1 MYRMLR
7 KIYLTLILLE
17 IFYIFLAWSPY
28 GSTDGAFYPF
38 YSYVRSNLNGFIIT
52 SILLLTLISFIFP
65 GVGWMALIV
74 TLYRVASLC
83 CQKEHF
89 GDGLPYGWGTFQR
102 DDQTYLDQ
110 GLLQRETDQTR
121 TGFSSA
127 VGDQED
133 QGWLASYT
141 TVANQHLPY
150 LDFIWKK
157 KECNEPTFLQP
168 EMKEAM
174 IHYPPQQLSENSQLT
189 LSKTLYDAQTAPRP
203 LYTTSLLSDQLKTS

>member
-1 MYRMLR
+1 MYH
-7 KIYLTLILLE
+7 KIYLTLVLLE
-17 IFYIFLAWSPY
+17 LLLIFLLWSPY
-28 GSTDGAFYPF
+28 GSTDGAFQSF
-38 YSYVRSNLNGFIIT
+38 YSYVRTHLNGFIIT
-52 SILLLTLISFIFP
+52 SILLLTLSSFFFP
-65 GVGWMALIV
+65 GLGWMALIV

-83 CQKEHF
+83 SRENF

-110 GLLQRETDQTR
+110 GLLQRETR

-133 QGWLASYT
+133 QYWLASYT
-141 TVANQHLPY
+141 TVANQNLPY

-174 IHYPPQQLSENSQLT
+174 IHYPPEQLCENSQLT

-203 LYTTSLLSDQLKTS
+203 LYTTSLLSDQMKTA